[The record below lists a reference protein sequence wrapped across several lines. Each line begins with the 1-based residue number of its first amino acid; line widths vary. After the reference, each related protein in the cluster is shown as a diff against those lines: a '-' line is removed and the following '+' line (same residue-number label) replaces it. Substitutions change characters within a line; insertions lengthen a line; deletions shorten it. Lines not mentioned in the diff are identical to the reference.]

1 MESYYIKTDG
11 ASRGNP
17 GLSGYGGVIE
27 DEDGKI
33 LLEVKGF
40 LGEATN
46 NEAEYQGISF
56 TLAALASL
64 LGGTASE
71 DFDGFDVS
79 VICFS
84 DSQLAVR
91 QLNGQY
97 KVSEKFQDVHRTILE
112 MKEKVFKDVTFNHIP
127 RTENSLADRLAND
140 AIDDHLR
147 TIGSE

>member
-1 MESYYIKTDG
+1 MRYFIKTDG

-17 GLSGYGGVIE
+17 GLSGWGGVVE
-27 DEDGKI
+27 DENGRI

-40 LGEATN
+40 LGIATN
-46 NEAEYQGISF
+46 NEAEYQAISF
-56 TLAALASL
+56 TLASLASM

-71 DFDGFDVS
+71 EFDGFDVD

-97 KVSEKFQDVHRTILE
+97 KVSEKFQDIHRTILE
-112 MKEKVFKDVTFNHIP
+112 MKEKIFKGVTFNHIP

-147 TIGSE
+147 AIGSGE